1 MSTRG
6 SRFFGW
12 FFVEFCANV
21 SARFTMRALL
31 RSRESRSVVVRDSVH
46 SDVLEVHGAELASA
60 YYGLRMAGDFCDF
73 IRVGP
78 SRVLFGLLD
87 VAGGLNDTRSI
98 TSAAQHTFRTAG
110 VELFARRD
118 MNEADAMM
126 ELCLRLNQAIL
137 KAADGVRSCPA
148 FAGSYDENLGIICY
162 FSAGHT
168 PGLIRDR
175 KGISELPATGLPL
188 GLFSH
193 MTSDAPMVA
202 LEPGGTLL
210 LASRGVV
217 EAKRKSQEFGME
229 RMKEALR
236 KSNQSSAKETCVS
249 VLDQMRLFIGN
260 ARIHNDATTL
270 ALARNP

>member
-1 MSTRG
+1 
-6 SRFFGW
+6 
-12 FFVEFCANV
+12 
-21 SARFTMRALL
+21 MRALL
-31 RSRESRSVVVRDSVH
+31 RSRESQSVAVRDSVH

-78 SRVLFGLLD
+78 TRVLFGLLD

-110 VELFARRD
+110 IELFARRD
-118 MNEADAMM
+118 MNEADVMM
-126 ELCLRLNQAIL
+126 ELCLRLNQAVL
-137 KAADGVRSCPA
+137 KAAEGVRSCPA

-162 FSAGHT
+162 FNAGHT
-168 PGLIRDR
+168 PGLIRDG

-202 LEPGGTLL
+202 LEPGAALL

-217 EAKRKSQEFGME
+217 EGKRKSQEFGMP
-229 RMKEALR
+229 RVKEALR
-236 KSNQSSAKETCVS
+236 KSNRAGAKEICVS
-249 VLDQMRLFIGN
+249 VLDQMRLFMGN
-260 ARIHNDATTL
+260 ARTHNDATAL
-270 ALARNP
+270 ALARNPQELAV